1 MANEF
6 LQQAISLKLKSV
18 FAIGETV
25 AVEFKR
31 AGGRIGDDVYE
42 SVCAFLNRFG
52 GDIYLGVVDNGKVE
66 GVPENAAID
75 MIKNIIKV
83 ANNPTLFQPTTYLD
97 PEIIRYNSKTLIRI
111 HVPQSSEVH
120 SFKRVVYDRINDAD
134 VKVSSTSQIA
144 QMFIRKQGIFTEQRV
159 FPYLKKKDLRMDLL
173 GKVRLLAVNNA
184 GGSHPWQ
191 NMNDNELLKSASLYT
206 IDYTTGKPGFT
217 LAAAL
222 LLGRDEVIHSICPAY
237 RTDALLRRENMER
250 YDDREIVDTNL
261 IESYERLFEFA
272 KKHLPDKFFVEDAV
286 RKSLRNIIVREMIS
300 NTLMHREFTSSFQS
314 KFVIERGR
322 IYAENANRS
331 SGEKIITPENLEPKP
346 KNPTIASFFRNIGY
360 ADQLGSGVR
369 KLFTY
374 AKSYGG
380 DDPTFSEGDIFRTSV
395 LLDKTKDDVN
405 DDVNDDAN
413 DDANDDVNDDVKI
426 DDEINDLQLKILN
439 ILHQN
444 PRITQDDLSKQI
456 GFSKPHVFRSIK
468 LLKEKGYITRSGSDK
483 RGTWIVN
490 QQTNPEKTC

>member
-1 MANEF
+1 
-6 LQQAISLKLKSV
+6 
-18 FAIGETV
+18 
-25 AVEFKR
+25 
-31 AGGRIGDDVYE
+31 
-42 SVCAFLNRFG
+42 
-52 GDIYLGVVDNGKVE
+52 
-66 GVPENAAID
+66 
-75 MIKNIIKV
+75 
-83 ANNPTLFQPTTYLD
+83 
-97 PEIIRYNSKTLIRI
+97 
-111 HVPQSSEVH
+111 
-120 SFKRVVYDRINDAD
+120 
-134 VKVSSTSQIA
+134 
-144 QMFIRKQGIFTEQRV
+144 
-159 FPYLKKKDLRMDLL
+159 
-173 GKVRLLAVNNA
+173 
-184 GGSHPWQ
+184 
-191 NMNDNELLKSASLYT
+191 MNDNELLKSASLYT
-206 IDYTTGKPGFT
+206 IDYATGKPGFT

-237 RTDALLRRENMER
+237 RTDALLRRENVER

-322 IYAENANRS
+322 IYAENANRAS
-331 SGEKIITPENLEPKP
+331 AEKIITPQNLEPKP

-369 KLFTY
+369 KLFIY

-395 LLDKTKDDVN
+395 LLDKTN
-405 DDVNDDAN
+405 DDVN

-426 DDEINDLQLKILN
+426 DGEINNLQLKILN

-468 LLKEKGYITRSGSDK
+468 LLKEKGYITRTGSDK

>member
-1 MANEF
+1 MASET
-6 LQQAISLKLKSV
+6 LRQAISLKLKSV
-18 FAIGETV
+18 LAIGETV

-52 GDIYLGVVDNGKVE
+52 GDIYLGVLDNGKVE
-66 GVPENAAID
+66 GIPENAAID
-75 MIKNIIKV
+75 MLKNIINV
-83 ANNPTLFQPTTYLD
+83 ANNPTLFQPTTYLN
-97 PEIIRYNSKTLIRI
+97 PEIIRYNGKTLIRI

-120 SFKRVVYDRINDAD
+120 SYKRVVYDRINDAD
-134 VKVSSTSQIA
+134 VKVSATSQIA

-184 GGSHPWQ
+184 GGNHPWQ

-206 IDYTTGKPGFT
+206 IDYATGKPGFT

-237 RTDALLRRENMER
+237 RTDALLRRENVER

-286 RKSLRNIIVREMIS
+286 RKSLRNIIIREMIS
-300 NTLMHREFTSSFQS
+300 NTLMHREYTSSFQS
-314 KFVIERGR
+314 RFVIERGR
-322 IYAENANRS
+322 IYVENANRAS
-331 SGEKIITPENLEPKP
+331 SEKIITPENLEPKP

-380 DDPTFSEGDIFRTSV
+380 DNPTFSEGDVFRTTV
-395 LLDKTKDDVN
+395 LLDDALDGAVLTSHKAERVN
-405 DDVNDDAN
+405 EKVNVK
-413 DDANDDVNDDVKI
+413 VNEKVNVNSVEDI
-426 DDEINDLQLKILN
+426 GETQRKILN
-439 ILHQN
+439 ILRKN
-444 PRITQDDLSKQI
+444 PSITQNAMSKLI
-456 GFSKPHVFRSIK
+456 GISLVHINKNMKI
-468 LLKEKGYITRSGSDK
+468 LKEKGYITRIGSDK
-483 RGTWIVN
+483 RGTWVV
-490 QQTNPEKTC
+490 KFH

>member
-52 GDIYLGVVDNGKVE
+52 GDIYLGVLDNGKVE

-191 NMNDNELLKSASLYT
+191 NMNHKAHQC
-206 IDYTTGKPGFT
+206 
-217 LAAAL
+217 
-222 LLGRDEVIHSICPAY
+222 RD
-237 RTDALLRRENMER
+237 
-250 YDDREIVDTNL
+250 
-261 IESYERLFEFA
+261 
-272 KKHLPDKFFVEDAV
+272 K
-286 RKSLRNIIVREMIS
+286 
-300 NTLMHREFTSSFQS
+300 
-314 KFVIERGR
+314 
-322 IYAENANRS
+322 
-331 SGEKIITPENLEPKP
+331 
-346 KNPTIASFFRNIGY
+346 
-360 ADQLGSGVR
+360 
-369 KLFTY
+369 
-374 AKSYGG
+374 
-380 DDPTFSEGDIFRTSV
+380 
-395 LLDKTKDDVN
+395 
-405 DDVNDDAN
+405 
-413 DDANDDVNDDVKI
+413 
-426 DDEINDLQLKILN
+426 
-439 ILHQN
+439 
-444 PRITQDDLSKQI
+444 
-456 GFSKPHVFRSIK
+456 
-468 LLKEKGYITRSGSDK
+468 
-483 RGTWIVN
+483 
-490 QQTNPEKTC
+490 